1 MEKKSY
7 IAPSMIVSSYEAT
20 DSLLVVTSTAY
31 KDNTGGDGGSDVSG
45 GGNGG
50 KDELNDSKI
59 NSFNNWNEE

>member
-1 MEKKSY
+1 
-7 IAPSMIVSSYEAT
+7 MIVSSYEAS